1 MFHLGAHHRNPPEEQ
16 REFSLAL
23 LKTWINLKQFIKS
36 SKSHF
41 AKVTLQDFTY
51 LHMKLGFYEWT
62 KAHSRKGGGM
72 GLKNHFIS
80 IIVFFSIIVLRL
92 IAQPLIIE
100 FM

>member
-1 MFHLGAHHRNPPEEQ
+1 
-16 REFSLAL
+16 
-23 LKTWINLKQFIKS
+23 
-36 SKSHF
+36 
-41 AKVTLQDFTY
+41 
-51 LHMKLGFYEWT
+51 MKLGFYEGT

-80 IIVFFSIIVLRL
+80 IIVLRL